1 MPAHSAGVAIFL
13 LFSRSLILQKYLFEQ
28 SKFYRC
34 NQTHEEPDRELRV
47 SGQIALQNR
56 LIDSVVQSAEPHIQS
71 RGSIDHNPNRDAN
84 GRFGDCFEWATIRS
98 EPRFTSTTSFRACDS
113 YSSFKAGLPTHFWGI
128 SEALWGLNR

>member
-28 SKFYRC
+28 SKFYRR

-56 LIDSVVQSAEPHIQS
+56 LIDSVVQSAEPHIQMQ
-71 RGSIDHNPNRDAN
+71 RIYWTMI
-84 GRFGDCFEWATIRS
+84 ETS
-98 EPRFTSTTSFRACDS
+98 E
-113 YSSFKAGLPTHFWGI
+113 SFKDSPKQVFVI
-128 SEALWGLNR
+128 VKVR